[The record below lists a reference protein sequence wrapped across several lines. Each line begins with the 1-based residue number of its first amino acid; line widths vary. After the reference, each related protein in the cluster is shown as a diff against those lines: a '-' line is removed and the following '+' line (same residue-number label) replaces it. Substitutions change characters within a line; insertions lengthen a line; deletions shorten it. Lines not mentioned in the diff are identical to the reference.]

1 MLMVPPEILK
11 VAREF
16 LGLTQ
21 EQVEKHA
28 GVSRA
33 TVQRVERGVRD
44 LPQYALLVQHFY
56 EKSGIEFVAP
66 SGDRGWG
73 VFNHNT
79 SGKKL
84 RLNKLRRP
92 TAVVA
97 QPKEAPAKKSK
108 SKNGSTK
115 KATRSRATEP
125 QSDS

>member
-1 MLMVPPEILK
+1 MLMVPPDILR

-28 GVSRA
+28 GISRA
-33 TVQRVERGVRD
+33 TVQRVERSVRD

-56 EKSGIEFVAP
+56 ENSGIEFVAP

-79 SGKKL
+79 SGRKP
-84 RLNKLRRP
+84 RLNKLKKP
-92 TAVVA
+92 AEAVTALGPSPKRKRNSDVV
-97 QPKEAPAKKSK
+97 S
-108 SKNGSTK
+108 G
-115 KATRSRATEP
+115 ATEP
-125 QSDS
+125 AKPNSAGSS

>member
-16 LGLTQ
+16 LGLSQ

-33 TVQRVERGVRD
+33 TVYRVERGVRD

-56 EKSGIEFVAP
+56 EKSGIEFIAP
-66 SGDRGWG
+66 VGDRGWG

-79 SGKKL
+79 A
-84 RLNKLRRP
+84 RDVRELNPFEGLG
-92 TAVVA
+92 TSLAGE
-97 QPKEAPAKKSK
+97 EATTSK
-108 SKNGSTK
+108 DN
-115 KATRSRATEP
+115 
-125 QSDS
+125 